1 MKSRSRSSAP
11 RSALRHST
19 LALALGLC
27 FAGGVQAQTNTAG
40 AISGQANSG
49 DTITVVNPS
58 TGFSRTITAGA
69 DGNYRFSALP
79 TGNYQVSRNGGA
91 ARSVKVNVGT
101 ATSVDFIETL
111 DAVEVVGGS
120 INPIDVSSVESST
133 VLTAEQIAKIPVIR
147 NATDV
152 ALLAPGTVRG
162 DAVYGNLAS
171 FGGSSVAENAY
182 YVNGFNITNTFNNLN
197 FAQIPFEGIAEQQ
210 VKTGGYGAEFGR
222 STGGVINMIT
232 RRGTNEFKAG
242 GNVYWTPS
250 ALRGSDP
257 NVFSNGGQPA
267 TGSVVPSQMIAN
279 NSRDDYGT
287 QVTANVWA
295 GGALVQD
302 KVFGYALVSW
312 DQITGQSS
320 YPFAT
325 SGAPSFDQEDKSPNW
340 LAKLDWNI
348 NDDNLLEFTAF
359 SDKTKTEQDYW
370 RTGQTSLG
378 SNLYNAGAALT
389 RESYLGRVYDER
401 GGTSY
406 VAKYTG
412 YLTDSFTLS
421 ALYGHGEQSRS
432 NYAIAANGLRAEF
445 GGDLNTPAT
454 GCPIVTDS
462 RTNLDN
468 TGGARIAGCN
478 FVGTLGRPDAK
489 DTRDQYRIDAEWQA
503 GDHLLRFGFERDDFE
518 SIAGQSYEGGAAYL
532 YLNDED
538 FQYVRL
544 RRFVNGATVG
554 VLSDAFYLE
563 DTWNITNNFLL
574 YAGIRWDKFEN
585 TNGLGEKYVS
595 IDDQLGPRLG
605 LSWDVFGDSTFKVFA
620 NAGRYALP
628 LTATVAVRGAS
639 ASLFSEQYFT
649 YTGVDPSTGAPT
661 GLDPISNISYLNN
674 EFGTA
679 KNPNAVTSG
688 DLKPMYQ
695 DEYILGFQK
704 QLTDH
709 MSLGVR
715 GIYRDLSSGI
725 DDTCDWRPVRDW
737 GLRNGFVLGE
747 DGNPF
752 ITVGDKESA
761 NQMAFLNPGFAGC
774 RLYNP
779 GRAATFQMDVNGDG
793 VFENVALTAEELGQ
807 KAKRT
812 YKAVEIFAEGHW
824 DKFFIQG
831 SYTWAKSLG
840 NSEGGVNSNLGQA
853 DTGTTVDFD
862 YPELMYGA
870 YGYLP
875 NDRRHSL
882 KLFGNYELN
891 DQWSVGA
898 NLLVQSGRPVSCIG
912 VYGNDPT
919 GYQNNYYS
927 CSPNPGV
934 VVTSP
939 GTGGPVRDNGTTLV
953 PRGTY
958 ARTPWTRTLDLNVAW
973 RPAFADGHLT
983 VKADVFNVFNEHG
996 ATSMNEFAEN
1006 SAGSQRYYLAF
1017 NTPATFQAP
1026 RSVRLMLQ
1034 YDW

>member
-1 MKSRSRSSAP
+1 MKSRSRAEAP
-11 RSALRHST
+11 PSMLRRST

-27 FAGGVQAQTNTAG
+27 FAGGVHAQTNTSG
-40 AISGQANSG
+40 AISGQAGAG
-49 DTITVVNPS
+49 DTITLVNPS

-79 TGNYQVSRNGGA
+79 TGRYSVSRNGEA
-91 ARSVKVNVGT
+91 TRSVTVNVGT

-111 DAVEVVGGS
+111 NAVEVVGGS
-120 INPIDVSSVESST
+120 INPIDVSSVESTT
-133 VLTAEQIAKIPVIR
+133 VLTAEQIAKIPVAR

-162 DAVYGNLAS
+162 DTAYGNLAS

-232 RRGTNEFKAG
+232 RRGTNDFKAG
-242 GNVYWTPS
+242 GNLYWTPG

-257 NVFSNGGQPA
+257 NVFSNGGQPP

-279 NSRDDYGT
+279 NSKDDLGT
-287 QVTANVWA
+287 QLTANVWA
-295 GGALVQD
+295 GGALWKD
-302 KVFGYALVSW
+302 KVFGYALVSYN
-312 DQITGQSS
+312 QLTGQSV
-320 YPFAT
+320 YPTAT
-325 SGAPSFDQEDKSPNW
+325 SGNPSYDQEDKSPNW

-348 NDDNLLEFTAF
+348 NDSNLLELTAF
-359 SDKTKTEQDYW
+359 SDSTKTEQDFY

-378 SNLYNAGAALT
+378 NNLYNANAALE
-389 RESYLGRVYDER
+389 RQSYLGRVYDER

-406 VAKYTG
+406 VARYTG
-412 YLTDSFTLS
+412 YLTDAFTLS

-432 NYAIAANGLRAEF
+432 NYAIAANGIRAEY

-454 GCPIVTDS
+454 GCPIITDS

-468 TGGARIAGCN
+468 TNGARIDGCS

-518 SIAGQSYEGGAAYL
+518 SIAGQSYEGGASYV

-563 DTWNITNNFLL
+563 DTWNVTNNFLL
-574 YAGIRWDKFEN
+574 YAGVRWDKFEN

-605 LSWDVFGDSTFKVFA
+605 LSWDVFGDSSFKVFA

-639 ASLFSEQYFT
+639 ASLYSQQFFT
-649 YTGVDPSTGAPT
+649 YTGVDPTTGAPT
-661 GLDPISNISYLNN
+661 GLDPISEVSYLNN
-674 EFGTA
+674 EFGTP

-704 QLTDH
+704 QLTDDI
-709 MSLGVR
+709 SLGVR

-725 DDTCDWRPVRDW
+725 DDTCDWRPVRAW
-737 GLRNGFVLGE
+737 ALRNGFVEGA
-747 DGNPF
+747 DGPF
-752 ITVGDKESA
+752 ITTADKESA
-761 NQMAFLNPGFAGC
+761 NQLAFLNPGFAGC

-793 VFENVALTAEELGQ
+793 VFENVALTADELGQ
-807 KAKRT
+807 KARRT
-812 YKAVEIFAEGHW
+812 YKALEFFAEGHW
-824 DKFFIQG
+824 DDFFLQG
-831 SYTWAKSLG
+831 SYTWAKSQG
-840 NSEGGVNSNLGQA
+840 NSEGGVNSNLAQA

-862 YPELMYGA
+862 YPELMYGS

-882 KLFGNYELN
+882 KLFGNYEVN
-891 DQWSVGA
+891 EQWSIGA

-912 VYGNDPT
+912 VYGDDPT

-927 CSPNPGV
+927 CSPSAGIV
-934 VVTSP
+934 TTSP
-939 GTGGPVRDNGTTLV
+939 GTGGPVRDNGQTLV

-973 RPAFADGHLT
+973 RPTFADGKLT
-983 VKADVFNVFNEHG
+983 LKADVFNVFNEHG
-996 ATSMNEFAEN
+996 ATAMNEFAEN
-1006 SAGSQRYYLAF
+1006 SAGSPRYHLAF
-1017 NTPATFQAP
+1017 NTPTAYQAP